1 MLLPMLLTDSV
12 FLTAETRQTP
22 MHVGGL
28 QLFQPPADFGDVHQ
42 MFSKLIAEQDVAP
55 LFRKRARRSI
65 TTAGQWGWEPD
76 EQFDLEHH
84 VRHNALPRPGRVLE
98 LLALCSRLHGTLLD
112 RKRPLWELHLIEGL
126 NDGRFAI
133 YFKIHHALV
142 DGVSAQ
148 RLLQSILTKDPNVRD
163 LPAPWA
169 NRPPASAAGRAA
181 EPEAASRRSAELP
194 GSDPHDIPMDVL
206 RSALDLATE
215 AAGVPRALVRAIG
228 RGLRDEGGSVSF
240 AAPRSMFNV
249 PIAGAR
255 RFAAQSWPL
264 PRFKAAARAVSGT
277 VNDAVLAVC
286 SGALRRYLLA
296 LDALPE
302 APLIAMVPVAL
313 RAKDRHRESGNA
325 VGAVMCNLAT
335 DQPDPAERLR
345 LVRNSMRAGKQALS
359 GMTPL
364 QIVAMTGLGM
374 SPLLLQSLPGYA
386 DLFRPPFNII
396 ISNVPGPRSPLY
408 LNGARLDGLYP
419 LSIPYHGQALNITCT
434 SYADEIAFGLTGCR
448 RTVPHLQHLL
458 GYLDDELAALE
469 TALGIA

>member
-1 MLLPMLLTDSV
+1 MLLPMTPTDSV

-28 QLFQPPADFGDVHQ
+28 QLFQPPDDFGDVHQ

-148 RLLQSILTKDPNVRD
+148 RLLQSILTKDPDVRD
-163 LPAPWA
+163 SPAPWA
-169 NRPPASAAGRAA
+169 NRTPMAAGSAP
-181 EPEAASRRSAELP
+181 EPPGGGPLDVPLEA
-194 GSDPHDIPMDVL
+194 L
-206 RSALDLATE
+206 RSALDLAAE
-215 AAGVPRALVRAIG
+215 AAGLPRALARAVS
-228 RGLRDEGGSVSF
+228 RGLKDEGGSVSF

-264 PRFKAAARAVSGT
+264 QRFRAASRAVSGT

-345 LVRNSMRAGKQALS
+345 LVRDSMLAGKQALS

-374 SPLLLQSLPGYA
+374 SPLLLQSLPGYSE
-386 DLFRPPFNII
+386 LFRPPFNII

-408 LNGARLDGLYP
+408 LNGARMDGLYP

-469 TALGIA
+469 TALGIG